1 MTTMLNGVFKN
12 CTSLESIALGSTGL
26 TNVNAR
32 LLAGCT
38 SLISVGLPSSLLSI
52 GRRAFANCTSLGAL
66 QLPSLTSAV
75 AYRAF
80 EGCAGLAAM
89 VIPAGLMQVNDT
101 AFANCACL
109 PSLYAA
115 GASFC
120 DCNRSLA
127 WPCPAADRAA
137 AAGTTIALPMPVMP
151 TPPATGS
158 PDDAGNTI
166 MDVISAVA
174 ILLVV
179 IGVIMKLRQPRPVR
193 LTSVRNRP
201 GTPTGPVYE
210 MIASGP
216 DADPDDDHEDDWP
229 HDGREDSM

>member
-1 MTTMLNGVFKN
+1 MLNGVFKN

-80 EGCAGLAAM
+80 EGCTGLAAM

-137 AAGTTIALPMPVMP
+137 AKADRAKGLNPLRAQIPSESLW
-151 TPPATGS
+151 PA
-158 PDDAGNTI
+158 
-166 MDVISAVA
+166 
-174 ILLVV
+174 
-179 IGVIMKLRQPRPVR
+179 
-193 LTSVRNRP
+193 
-201 GTPTGPVYE
+201 Y
-210 MIASGP
+210 ASRSL
-216 DADPDDDHEDDWP
+216 ACKM
-229 HDGREDSM
+229 RAC